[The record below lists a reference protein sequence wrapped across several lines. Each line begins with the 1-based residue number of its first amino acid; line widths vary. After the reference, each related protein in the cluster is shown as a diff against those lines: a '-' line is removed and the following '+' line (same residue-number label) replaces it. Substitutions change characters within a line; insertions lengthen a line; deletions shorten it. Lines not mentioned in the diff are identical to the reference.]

1 MPLSDHIARHQ
12 EQWSTCNV
20 KSNET
25 EAKLGK
31 IEAHMTAVKIKSEEQ
46 LQALLTKIESQQS
59 AVMKNVL
66 QINRKIMFLRFD
78 RVGSRLFYIE
88 HNLGQNWTTCNRM
101 GGHLASFKSEE
112 EFKDISARLNK
123 DTSYRLGI
131 NDFAEKGLFI
141 SVSSGKTA
149 PFLKWKPG
157 EPKYNHKDQHC
168 VTAVDSCSSNIHFI
182 VEADDF

>member
-1 MPLSDHIARHQ
+1 
-12 EQWSTCNV
+12 
-20 KSNET
+20 
-25 EAKLGK
+25 
-31 IEAHMTAVKIKSEEQ
+31 
-46 LQALLTKIESQQS
+46 
-59 AVMKNVL
+59 
-66 QINRKIMFLRFD
+66 
-78 RVGSRLFYIE
+78 
-88 HNLGQNWTTCNRM
+88 M

-141 SVSSGKTA
+141 SVSSGKKA

-168 VTAVDSCSSNIHFI
+168 VTMHNGGMWVDSCSSNINFI
-182 VEADDF
+182 CEADDN